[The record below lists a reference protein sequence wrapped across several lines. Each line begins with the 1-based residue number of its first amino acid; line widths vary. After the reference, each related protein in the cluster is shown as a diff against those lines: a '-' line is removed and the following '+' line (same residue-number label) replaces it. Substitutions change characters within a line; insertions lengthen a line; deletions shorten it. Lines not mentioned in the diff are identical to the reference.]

1 VQNLRRR
8 QSRPKLEALLTSM
21 SDLSLELW
29 SVLYTL
35 EQFIVG
41 LLGQK
46 DRPEKGGEDCPSIV
60 S

>member
-1 VQNLRRR
+1 
-8 QSRPKLEALLTSM
+8 M
-21 SDLSLELW
+21 SDFSLELW

-46 DRPEKGGEDCPSIV
+46 DRPEKGGEDCPNIV
-60 S
+60 RRVNRLSLEQR